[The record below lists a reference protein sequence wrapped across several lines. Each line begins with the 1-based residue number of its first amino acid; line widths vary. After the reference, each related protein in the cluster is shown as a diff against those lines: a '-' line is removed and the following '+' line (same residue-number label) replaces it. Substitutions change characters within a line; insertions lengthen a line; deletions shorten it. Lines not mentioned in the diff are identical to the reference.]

1 MPLVF
6 DDPSFPDPGFADLY
20 ALLPDA
26 EELEPWLGWA
36 RAGGGSVLYLG
47 AGSGRLLAPLRRR
60 GIDFVAVDAHPLMA
74 DRLRRRLPGLEV
86 HVARLEELQLED
98 RFDLVIAPSNL
109 LTGIERLLAARRFS
123 RRWVGFELVNP
134 HWLAA
139 GAGGGVE
146 VKSMDQEFA
155 RLEIRYQA
163 GYVQAERTALV
174 WPERVEDFLDRGG
187 LELASL
193 RGSDPGADLEQCPS
207 YLVLASRAPAPHFDG
222 VLPGQ

>member
-1 MPLVF
+1 
-6 DDPSFPDPGFADLY
+6 
-20 ALLPDA
+20 
-26 EELEPWLGWA
+26 
-36 RAGGGSVLYLG
+36 LG

-60 GIDFVAVDAHPLMA
+60 GIEFVAVDAHPLMA
-74 DRLRRRLPGLEV
+74 DRLRQRLPGLEV
-86 HVARLEELQLED
+86 HVARLEELHLED
-98 RFDLVIAPSNL
+98 RFDLVMAPSNL

-123 RRWVGFELVNP
+123 RRWVAFELVNP

-187 LELASL
+187 LELVSL
-193 RGSDPGADLEQCPS
+193 RGVDPSADLEQCPS